1 MTAHQHA
8 IVWID
13 HHKARIISFNA
24 DEADERT
31 IRPAHPTPHLH
42 HQSGSPAGTHAHA
55 DAEYFRS
62 IVEALKA
69 TGEILVAGPS
79 TAKIEFL
86 TWMRSHAPGTVE
98 RLCGVETLP
107 EMSDGQLL
115 AEARHYFQRADRMR
129 PQLP

>member
-13 HHKARIISFNA
+13 HHKARIIHFSA
-24 DEADERT
+24 DEAEERT
-31 IRPAHPTPHLH
+31 IEPAHPSPHLQH
-42 HQSGSPAGTHAHA
+42 RAGNPTGTRAQGDA
-55 DAEYFRS
+55 DYFRR
-62 IVEALKA
+62 IVDALTA

-86 TWMRSHAPGTVE
+86 TWMRSRAPETIE

-107 EMSDGQLL
+107 QMSDGQLL
-115 AEARHYFQRADRMR
+115 AEARQYFRRADRMR